1 LAANTDI
8 PGRRAAQRRMRHG
21 TARRL
26 ASLAAMIIIRQSAQT
41 PHVPSCPAHKEEEGV
56 RVKTLLTL
64 VAIFAAFYVLNRFIL
79 PRLGIRG

>member
-1 LAANTDI
+1 
-8 PGRRAAQRRMRHG
+8 
-21 TARRL
+21 
-26 ASLAAMIIIRQSAQT
+26 MIIIRQSAQA